1 MRGVA
6 EKYRKQ
12 TGRDLIYSPAQPA
25 GEGQELMSWL
35 SRTGRSKAMFTL
47 SPYAAPV
54 FTDLILSAFEEHGVY
69 DFKSNKHH
77 QINNPSIFFLLKGSE
92 KMRK

>member
-1 MRGVA
+1 MREVA
-6 EKYRKQ
+6 KKYKKE

-54 FTDLILSAFEEHGVY
+54 FVDRILSAFEENGIY
-69 DFKSNKHH
+69 DLKSNKHH
-77 QINNPSIFFLLKGSE
+77 QINNPSIFFLLEGTSKV
-92 KMRK
+92 RN